1 MAGPKRRFWRVLLGL
16 LIAVNVVLL
25 VSGRW
30 YYYKALFYNYVNID
44 DLDLFHT
51 REVKAGAGEPW
62 NIGSDY
68 NKKPL
73 TSELE
78 KTLTGYR
85 SVAFLVIKDDSIRQE
100 HYWDSY
106 GESSLSNSFSVAK
119 SIIGTLTGIA
129 LGEGKIKSLD
139 DPVCDYLEWFCD
151 SNKKNITV
159 RHLLT
164 MSSGI
169 DWDEGYASL
178 TSPVTRLYYDKDLV
192 DQMQSLRIAQGP
204 GEELNYMSC
213 NTQLLAF
220 VIQKA
225 TGKSI
230 SEYASEKLWK
240 PIGAERSA
248 FWSLDQKDGNE
259 KAYCCFYS
267 NARDFARFGKLFLQ
281 GGRWGDRQVVP
292 ERFVQESITPADLM
306 FNGKPNRIYG
316 YQWWMTT
323 VNDQQVFYARGILG
337 QYIFV
342 IPSQRIIFVRLGHV
356 RAEKGPD
363 GELLDV
369 PVYLSEVLKMYGD
382 QPAPVVAAPDQNQNQ
397 LQ

>member
-1 MAGPKRRFWRVLLGL
+1 MAGPKRRFWRVLIGL
-16 LIAVNVVLL
+16 LIAANVVLL
-25 VSGRW
+25 VSGRG
-30 YYYKALFYNYVNID
+30 YFYKALLYNYVNID

-51 REVKAGAGEPW
+51 REVQAGIGEPW
-62 NIGSDY
+62 HIGSDY
-68 NKKPL
+68 NKNPL
-73 TSELE
+73 SDTLS
-78 KTLTGYR
+78 KTLEAYR
-85 SVAFLVIKDDSIRQE
+85 SVAFLVIKDDSIRHEQ
-100 HYWDSY
+100 YWDDY
-106 GESSLSNSFSVAK
+106 GKGSRSNSFSVAK
-119 SIIGTLTGIA
+119 SIVGTLTGIA

-139 DPVCDYLEWFCD
+139 DPVCNYLDWFCD
-151 SNKKNITV
+151 DNKNNITI

-169 DWDEGYASL
+169 DWNEGYTSL
-178 TSPVTRLYYDKDLV
+178 TSPVTRLYYDTHLEE
-192 DQMQSLRIAQGP
+192 QMQSLRIAQSP
-204 GEELNYMSC
+204 GEEFNYMSC

-220 VIQKA
+220 VIRKA
-225 TGKSI
+225 TGKNI

-240 PIGAERSA
+240 PIGAEHSA
-248 FWSLDQKDGNE
+248 FWSLDGKDGNE

-281 GGRWGDRQVVP
+281 GGKWGDRQVVP
-292 ERFVQESITPADLM
+292 ESYVRESITPAAILD
-306 FNGKPNRIYG
+306 NGKPNRIYG

-342 IPSQRIIFVRLGHV
+342 IPTQRIIFVRLGHV
-356 RAEKGPD
+356 RAEKGTD

-382 QPAPVVAAPDQNQNQ
+382 QPAPVVTAPDKIHNQ